1 MIDAEYLN
9 VRDVPIGKLLPN
21 VEILKVLEDGVG
33 INVKFSMNLR
43 VCTWKSNVRYQT
55 CFTQKENSE

>member
-21 VEILKVLEDGVG
+21 VEILKVLEDGIG
-33 INVKFSMNLR
+33 INVKFFDEFRGLYLEIKCPISNL
-43 VCTWKSNVRYQT
+43 
-55 CFTQKENSE
+55 FTQKENSE